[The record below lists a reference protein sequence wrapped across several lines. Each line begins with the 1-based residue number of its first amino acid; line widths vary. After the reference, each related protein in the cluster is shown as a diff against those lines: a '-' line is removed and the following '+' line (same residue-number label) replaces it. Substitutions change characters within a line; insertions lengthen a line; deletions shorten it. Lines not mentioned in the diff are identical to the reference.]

1 MPRGC
6 CRRCRAPAP
15 HALALAVELALAV
28 GARPL
33 VLEAERHDRWSPA
46 ISHLPFL
53 VASALTAAVAEVG
66 ADDPTVW
73 DVAAGGFRDTSRVA
87 ASDTQMFFD
96 ILLTNRAA
104 VLAQVK
110 NFQEH
115 LGALHDLL
123 AAEDEAALRAT
134 LTASQ
139 QARAAWKPRRA

>member
-1 MPRGC
+1 M
-6 CRRCRAPAP
+6 
-15 HALALAVELALAV
+15 
-28 GARPL
+28 
-33 VLEAERHDRWSPA
+33 
-46 ISHLPFL
+46 FL
-53 VASALTAAVAEVG
+53 
-66 ADDPTVW
+66 
-73 DVAAGGFRDTSRVA
+73 
-87 ASDTQMFFD
+87 D
-96 ILLTNRAA
+96 ILVTNRAA